1 MIVLYN
7 VYLIAGGRRP
17 GGMVLSEYIELGAF
31 SKKGRQSY
39 TNQPDWPFKDTFV
52 YIHSVESAREC

>member
-1 MIVLYN
+1 MFVVALGAIITL
-7 VYLIAGGRRP
+7 L
-17 GGMVLSEYIELGAF
+17 VLSEYIELGAF

>member
-1 MIVLYN
+1 
-7 VYLIAGGRRP
+7 
-17 GGMVLSEYIELGAF
+17 MVLSEYIELGAF

>member
-1 MIVLYN
+1 M
-7 VYLIAGGRRP
+7 LILSEEWKMGQTSL
-17 GGMVLSEYIELGAF
+17 VLSEYIELGAF